1 MSKNRNERQV
11 VSVNIRYLTV
21 MPHVNIDIW
30 ARLNEDSLEGSMRI
44 NCYRDI
50 FTNQPSQSKAIFY
63 GIWSRSISFQ
73 VPWLRDQQHTDFP
86 YE

>member
-1 MSKNRNERQV
+1 
-11 VSVNIRYLTV
+11 
-21 MPHVNIDIW
+21 
-30 ARLNEDSLEGSMRI
+30 MRI